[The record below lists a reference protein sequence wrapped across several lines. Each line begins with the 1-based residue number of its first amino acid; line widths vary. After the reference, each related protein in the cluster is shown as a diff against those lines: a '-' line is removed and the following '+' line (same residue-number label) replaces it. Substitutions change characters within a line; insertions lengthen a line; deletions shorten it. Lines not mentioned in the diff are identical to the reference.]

1 MNNIQ
6 TNENPN
12 KVIYTKQPNDI
23 IKFNKDLEILVRMF
37 YFNKYLK
44 ENDAF
49 PILNSENGETV
60 YLINNSWMEDYKSF
74 F

>member
-12 KVIYTKQPNDI
+12 NVIYTKQPNDI